1 MFLGTL
7 TFPYAT
13 CWPLAVTTQLPFMG
27 GSLCARPCA
36 RPFPWAN
43 PSRLLHG
50 PVPWELSVP
59 WFCSPGGQ
67 DLEPG
72 HLPPPTPPTAPAVT
86 PPGLNRAAP
95 PSQALCKGLLGI
107 TVLLPLSFPPPFIQQ
122 LLIESLPCATY
133 RQLNRNKKRRKS
145 KMQFSPCNLQMRGL
159 RPEEVTCSGSPSKSG
174 AGSWL

>member
-1 MFLGTL
+1 MPDPVPG
-7 TFPYAT
+7 
-13 CWPLAVTTQLPFMG
+13 
-27 GSLCARPCA
+27 
-36 RPFPWAN
+36 
-43 PSRLLHG
+43 PSHG
-50 PVPWELSVP
+50 PTHPVFSTALSRGNCR
-59 WFCSPGGQ
+59 FPGSAVQ
-67 DLEPG
+67 EAKTLS
-72 HLPPPTPPTAPAVT
+72 LVTCPPPTPPTAPAVT